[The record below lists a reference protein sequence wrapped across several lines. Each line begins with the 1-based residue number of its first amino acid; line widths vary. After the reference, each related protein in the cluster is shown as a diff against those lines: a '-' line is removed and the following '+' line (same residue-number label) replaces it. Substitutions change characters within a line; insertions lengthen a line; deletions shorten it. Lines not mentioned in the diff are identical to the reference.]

1 MLLSKLGATLL
12 GNILIEWGIYRAGK
26 GREINRAGQGIV
38 RAGYGRRSSKM
49 DF

>member
-12 GNILIEWGIYRAGK
+12 GNILTERGIYRAGK

-38 RAGYGRRSSKM
+38 RAGYGRHSSKM